1 MKPDEI
7 LEYCLKNLEGSILV
21 ESWGEKGIFYNPV
34 HVLKRGV
41 CMDGLDQ
48 RPESIRKYI

>member
-21 ESWGEKGIFYNPV
+21 ESWGEKRDF
-34 HVLKRGV
+34 L
-41 CMDGLDQ
+41 
-48 RPESIRKYI
+48 